1 MSDLTSAAEALNRV
15 SALYGITREQLVEV
29 AGGPADGGP
38 HGDGWYP
45 ITLADGETTVLMPS
59 IAKVLS
65 LFAGSR
71 GLLKGSWAEL
81 EAILVDSEVGTQASV
96 DTADSGTHAEP
107 GVVGPVPNAGTY
119 ELIQVGADPKYW
131 KRTGNLLVTDLQA
144 AVAEVQAAIG
154 TVEGIA
160 ESVRISSG
168 NLLPDASPSFSMGGG
183 AQPTPGAQWG
193 VTIPAGQV
201 GDTSA
206 QVRLALPY
214 VPQVGAKSTFEVAIE
229 TSVPFTRTV
238 YADLVVST
246 AANPFGVLR
255 ATGLT
260 VTPKI
265 SGASRIYQYAYEF
278 QGDELGF
285 WPRIQTVTTTPAATE
300 ERWEVLGLTEIRGFV
315 VGNAGTA
322 SDEMLDSR
330 VPDIMR
336 PIVQPMRVGSG
347 DILPKLGAYVSTSGG
362 AQAGDTPFELV
373 VPAGQTGDTAQV
385 QARWA
390 VDGASLAD
398 KRIEIKVRV
407 QPGDSF
413 TRSWSSHLLIVT
425 PAVPTGE
432 FRPGRMK
439 SVPSYEGTALIY
451 TITYHFVG
459 DETGLWYAALLS
471 AGNTPALTEERLSI
485 TGFSW
490 APTQAPDALRSAA
503 DLALDGRL
511 SAAIAGSQEYAR
523 TIEVGAGGAYPH
535 VEGALASITGAS
547 AVGRYRI
554 RFHGT
559 IDGVAELFTKDYVDI
574 AGASRAATYR
584 FRNPDDASAAEIEF
598 SSLAWPTSHTRFSYG
613 NYELENG
620 RYVFH
625 PETAGSGI
633 RDKRVIFFN
642 ITARHRGN
650 ASAVNNTWSP
660 QSQVPIGAGLSSGHK
675 LFVDASK
682 LIGVGG
688 AFGGHN
694 NVGATEPILIEI
706 NDTLLAT
713 TTPGLAAMRFA
724 PVGSKQPDLIR
735 INNNSWCGDFV
746 YGVDQGAPWLLTDL
760 ADQPAWQNEAE
771 VIGHGNS
778 GLLFRPMGTG
788 VALKIESATMGA
800 GSIVEI
806 DEADPLWP
814 LILGDGTAPR
824 HEKIRGYPGLAGA
837 VLGWGNI
844 SGAPVGFDA
853 LITNSLAV
861 RLGDRTGAPVAGK
874 IRIDG
879 GAWQT
884 VTMDADFTGQ
894 DNPSIVAAI
903 QAQIAG
909 AIVSAYPIDRDFM
922 ARLTDEEWVV
932 RNDTG
937 MGYPMR
943 TVLAWDT
950 VKGQNVRPMTAA
962 DPVSRLAGVLLE
974 RLPPS
979 QIARVKKPGG
989 LLPLSWVR
997 RTDAAAVALGDGLSI
1012 STDGQ
1017 VSKSEAKP
1025 VLRAIR
1031 GDAFEILGG

>member
-1 MSDLTSAAEALNRV
+1 MSKIS
-15 SALYGITREQLVEV
+15 
-29 AGGPADGGP
+29 
-38 HGDGWYP
+38 
-45 ITLADGETTVLMPS
+45 
-59 IAKVLS
+59 
-65 LFAGSR
+65 
-71 GLLKGSWAEL
+71 EL
-81 EAILVDSEVGTQASV
+81 ELIDTPLGDEQVVALHGGEAKRVAFGAI
-96 DTADSGTHAEP
+96 
-107 GVVGPVPNAGTY
+107 
-119 ELIQVGADPKYW
+119 
-131 KRTGNLLVTDLQA
+131 VTA
-144 AVAEVQAAIG
+144 AVAPHVAVAQGAAASASA
-154 TVEGIA
+154 TLA
-160 ESVRISSG
+160 NARISSAD
-168 NLLPDASPSFSMGGG
+168 LLPATTPSISLGGG
-183 AQPTPGAQWG
+183 AAQTPGTQWG
-193 VTIPAGQV
+193 VTIPAGQT
-201 GDTSA
+201 GDTTV
-206 QVRLALPY
+206 QIRHTLPY
-214 VPQVGAKSTFEVAIE
+214 VPQDGEKTSFEVRVR
-229 TSVPFTRTV
+229 TSDPFTRTI

-246 AANPFGVLR
+246 AANPFGILR
-255 ATGLT
+255 AAGLT
-260 VTPKI
+260 VTPTI
-265 SGASRIYQYAYEF
+265 EGANRVYRYEYEF
-278 QGDELGF
+278 AGDELGF
-285 WPRIQTVTTTPAATE
+285 WPRIQTVTAAPAATE
-300 ERWEVLGLTEIRGFV
+300 EQWEIVGLTESRDFTLG
-315 VGNAGTA
+315 VGGTVA
-322 SDEMLDSR
+322 DEMLASR
-330 VPDIMR
+330 VPFIMD

-347 DILPKLGAYVSTSGG
+347 DILRSLGAYVSTSGG
-362 AQAGDTPFELV
+362 ALAGDTPFELV
-373 VPAGQTGDTAQV
+373 IPAGQTGDTAQV

-407 QPGDSF
+407 QPGESF

-439 SVPSYEGTALIY
+439 AVPSYEGTALIY

-490 APTQAPDALRSAA
+490 APTEAPDALRSAA
-503 DLALDGRL
+503 DLALEGRL
-511 SAAIAGSQEYAR
+511 SAAIAGTQEYAK
-523 TIEVGAGGAYPH
+523 TIEVGVAGAAYPH
-535 VEGALASITGAS
+535 VAGALASIAGAN

-554 RFHGT
+554 RFHDT
-559 IDGVAELFTKDYVDI
+559 IEGVAELFTKDYVDI
-574 AGASRAATYR
+574 AAASRAATYR

-598 SSLAWPTSHTRFSYG
+598 SSLMWPTSHTRFSYG
-613 NYELENG
+613 NYEIENG

-633 RDKRVIFFN
+633 RDKTVIFFN

-650 ASAVNNTWSP
+650 ANAVNNTWSP

-724 PVGSKQPDLIR
+724 PVGSRQPDLIR
-735 INNNSWCGDFV
+735 INNNSWCGDFL
-746 YGVDQGAPWLLTDL
+746 YGTGQGAPWLLTDL

-844 SGAPVGFDA
+844 SGAPVGFGE

-894 DNPSIVAAI
+894 DNPTIVAAI

-909 AIVSAYPIDRDFM
+909 ATVSAYPIDRDFM

-937 MGYPMR
+937 VGYPMR

-974 RLPPS
+974 RFPPGE
-979 QIARVKKPGG
+979 IARVKKPGG

-997 RTDAAAVALGDGLSI
+997 RTDAAALALGDGLSI

-1017 VSKSEAKP
+1017 VSKSEAQP

-1031 GDAFEILGG
+1031 SDAVEILGG